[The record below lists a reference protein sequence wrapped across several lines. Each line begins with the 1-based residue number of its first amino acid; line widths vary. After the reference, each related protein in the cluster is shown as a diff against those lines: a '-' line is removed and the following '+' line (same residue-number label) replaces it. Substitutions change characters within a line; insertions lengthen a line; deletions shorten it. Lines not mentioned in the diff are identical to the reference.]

1 MRPLRRHARG
11 SLAAPS
17 LAEVK
22 AHLSRSM
29 PVMSRPQLQ
38 RLAAGKA
45 NVLPFTN
52 LAVLRL

>member
-1 MRPLRRHARG
+1 
-11 SLAAPS
+11 